1 LESVHAQHYVRQISS
16 VKSSGGGMYF
26 TLSLRERGLI
36 TLANMVLK
44 TK

>member
-1 LESVHAQHYVRQISS
+1 LESVHAQHYVCQISS
-16 VKSSGGGMYF
+16 VKSSGGMYF